1 MEIGI
6 IQKGTF
12 RRMEA
17 RPDFKDSYDAV
28 IVGLGTAGTEAALCA
43 AAFGL
48 KTLGVEKQIAMGGQ
62 STLGCVWF
70 PGKGAVPSPDP
81 AKVLNN
87 HHTSFPIQRLS
98 IPERMDLYER
108 EADEAGLD
116 LSYETIV
123 LGVYLEDHRVK
134 GIRLCRNGVVCDIAA
149 RIVMDCTG
157 NGSVARMAG
166 CRMIIGRKFDHG
178 QAAISK
184 AVFQE
189 NSSGGQRPRYGFFRD
204 NPVCSAQEYSDI
216 IERISRQ
223 WPALWNGR
231 ASRVLLEAA
240 IPGMREE
247 GHVETEEV
255 ITLRDCLA
263 GKPIPHP
270 VFHTFEPLDLV
281 RIDEDWAFED
291 EDVQTWKVLC
301 GLHCFGFFASLPYGA
316 LLPKNVDALLV
327 PSKHFGVAHDAG
339 SGIRMIAD
347 MRKTGIAAA
356 CAAVLSIRLGVA
368 LKQVP
373 YDRLKEMLDSC
384 GVTAL
389 PRKREMTLWSSR
401 GTPLKPFSNEEI
413 IAALKQDVTP
423 PDSWIFRAKNGPRER
438 AAYAYGSVWT
448 ANFRRSPEERKVLAE
463 MLVSEMGKKGRFAG
477 NFAVALG
484 LLGDLRACPVL
495 REMVRKPG
503 AENPD
508 GCDPVIPEAY
518 PNRIKALCLLGRL
531 GDREAIPLLRDL
543 VLDDAQ
549 RFTADLPL
557 NGKQKKTRD
566 QYRFD
571 ALSFALFSLVSLLW
585 QYPDSS
591 VRDSLLAWQKRPFV
605 LLAGRNQ
612 YDCAPMLKRILD
624 TLGPSRRS

>member
-6 IQKGTF
+6 IQKGEF

-17 RPDFKDSYDAV
+17 CPDFKDTYDTV
-28 IVGLGTAGTEAALCA
+28 VVGLGTAGTEAALCA

-62 STLGCVWF
+62 ATLGCVYF
-70 PGKGAVPSPDP
+70 PAKAPAPSPDP
-81 AKVLNN
+81 AEVLKN
-87 HHTSFPIQRLS
+87 HHVSFPIQRLS
-98 IPERMDLYER
+98 IPERMGLYER
-108 EADEAGLD
+108 EADEVGLD
-116 LSYETIV
+116 LSYETFV
-123 LGVYLEDHRVK
+123 VGVYLENHCVK
-134 GIRLCRNGVVCDIAA
+134 GVRLCRNGIFCDIAA
-149 RIVMDCTG
+149 KIVMDCTG

-166 CRMIIGRKFDHG
+166 CRMIVGRSFDHG

-189 NSSGGQRPRYGFFRD
+189 NSGGGQRPRYGFFRD
-204 NPVCSAQEYSDI
+204 NPVCSAQEYSNI

-223 WPALWNGR
+223 WPVLWNGR
-231 ASRVLLEAA
+231 APRVLQEAVIA
-240 IPGMREE
+240 GMREE

-255 ITLRDCLA
+255 ISLRDCLA
-263 GKPIPHP
+263 GREVSNP

-301 GLHCFGFFASLPYGA
+301 GLHCFGFFASLPYGS

-356 CAAVLSIRLGVA
+356 CSAVLSIRLGVG
-368 LKQVP
+368 LKELP

-389 PRKREMTLWSSR
+389 PRKRELTLWSCR
-401 GTPLKPFSNEEI
+401 GTPLKPLSDGEI
-413 IAALKQDVTP
+413 IAALKQDITP
-423 PDSWIFRAKNGPRER
+423 PDSWIFRAKNAPRER
-438 AAYAYGSVWT
+438 AAYAYGTLWT
-448 ANFRRSPEERKVLAE
+448 ANFRRSPSERKILAE
-463 MLVSEMGKKGRFAG
+463 MLFSEMEKKGRFAG

-484 LLGDLRACPVL
+484 LLNDRRACTVL
-495 REMVRKPG
+495 REIVCHPG
-503 AENPD
+503 TANPD
-508 GCDPVIPEAY
+508 GCDPVVPDAY

-531 GDREAIPLLRDL
+531 GDPKAIPPLREL
-543 VLDDAQ
+543 VLDYA
-549 RFTADLPL
+549 RNFTADLPL
-557 NGKQKKTRD
+557 NGKIRKTQE

-571 ALSFALFSLVSLLW
+571 ALSFALFSLVALLRR
-585 QYPDSS
+585 YPDPS

-605 LLAGRNQ
+605 LRAGRNQ
-612 YDCAPMLKRILD
+612 YDCAPMLKRIPDL
-624 TLGPSRRS
+624 LA

>member
-1 MEIGI
+1 MDIGI
-6 IQKGTF
+6 MQRGRF
-12 RRMEA
+12 FRMEA

-28 IVGLGTAGTEAALCA
+28 VVGLGTAGTEAAICA

-70 PGKGAVPSPDP
+70 QGKGPAPSPDLS
-81 AKVLNN
+81 KVLKN
-87 HHTSFPIQRLS
+87 HHTTFPIQRMS
-98 IPERMDLYER
+98 IPERMELYER
-108 EADEAGLD
+108 EADEVGLD
-116 LSYETIV
+116 LSYETFAV
-123 LGVYLEDHRVK
+123 GVYLENHCVK
-134 GIRLCRNGVVCDIAA
+134 GVRLCRNGIFCDIAA

-166 CRMIIGRKFDHG
+166 CRMIVGRDFDHG

-184 AVFQE
+184 AIFQE
-189 NSSGGQRPRYGFFRD
+189 NSRGGQRPRYGFFRD

-216 IERISRQ
+216 IERISCK
-223 WPALWNGR
+223 WPALWNAR
-231 ASRVLLEAA
+231 APRVLLEAA

-263 GKPIPHP
+263 GKPVPAP

-281 RIDEDWAFED
+281 RIDEDWAFEN

-316 LLPKNVDALLV
+316 LLPKNMDALLV
-327 PSKHFGVAHDAG
+327 PSKHFGIAHDAG

-356 CAAVLSIRLGVA
+356 CAAALSIRLGVP
-368 LKQVP
+368 LKKVP

-384 GVTAL
+384 GVTAF
-389 PRKREMTLWSSR
+389 PRKRTISLWSSR
-401 GTPLKPFSNEEI
+401 GAPLKPFSNEEI
-413 IAALKQDVTP
+413 IAALKQDITP
-423 PDSWIFRAKNGPRER
+423 PDSWIFRAENGPRER
-438 AAYAYGSVWT
+438 AAYAYCTVWT
-448 ANFRRSPEERKVLAE
+448 ANFRFPPARRKLLTE
-463 MLVSEMGKKGRFAG
+463 MLFSEMEKKGRFAG

-484 LLGDLRACPVL
+484 LLGDQRACPVL
-495 REMVRKPG
+495 RGIVSNPG
-503 AENPD
+503 TANPE
-508 GCDPVIPEAY
+508 GCDPVIPDAY

-531 GDREAIPLLRDL
+531 GDRKAIPLLRDL
-543 VLDDAQ
+543 VLDYAQ

-557 NGKQKKTRD
+557 NGKKKKTQD

-571 ALSFALFSLVSLLW
+571 TLSFALFSLVTLLRLH
-585 QYPDSS
+585 PDSNVQS
-591 VRDSLLAWQKRPFV
+591 ALLAWRKQPFV
-605 LLAGRNQ
+605 LPAGRNQ

-624 TLGPSRRS
+624 GLASST

>member
-1 MEIGI
+1 MDLGI
-6 IQKGTF
+6 IRRGTF
-12 RRMEA
+12 YRTEA
-17 RPDFKDSYDAV
+17 RPEFKDSYDAV
-28 IVGLGTAGTEAALCA
+28 VVGLGTAGTEAALCA

-70 PGKGAVPSPDP
+70 RGKGSVPSPDP
-81 AKVLNN
+81 AEVLKN
-87 HHTSFPIQRLS
+87 HHTSFPIQRMS
-98 IPERMDLYER
+98 IPERMELYER
-108 EADEAGLD
+108 EADEVGLD
-116 LSYETIV
+116 LSYETFAA
-123 LGVYLEDHRVK
+123 GVYLENHSIK
-134 GIRLCRNGVVCDIAA
+134 GVRLCRNGIFCDIAA
-149 RIVMDCTG
+149 RIVIDCTG

-166 CRMIIGRKFDHG
+166 CRMRVGREFDHG

-189 NSSGGQRPRYGFFRD
+189 KSGGGERPRYGFFRD

-223 WPALWNGR
+223 WPALWNAR
-231 ASRVLLEAA
+231 APRVLLEAV

-247 GHVETEEV
+247 GHIETEEV

-263 GKPIPHP
+263 GTPVQRP

-281 RIDEDWAFED
+281 RIDEDWAFEN

-301 GLHCFGFFASLPYGA
+301 GLHCFGFFASLPYGT
-316 LLPKNVDALLV
+316 LLPKNMDALLV
-327 PSKHFGVAHDAG
+327 PSKHFGIAHDAG

-356 CAAVLSIRLGVA
+356 CAAFLSIRLGVP
-368 LKQVP
+368 LKKVP
-373 YDRLKEMLDSC
+373 YDRLKAMLDTC

-413 IAALKQDVTP
+413 IAALKQDVIP
-423 PDSWIFRAKNGPRER
+423 PDSWIFRAENGPRER
-438 AAYAYGSVWT
+438 AAYAYGTVWT
-448 ANFRRSPEERKVLAE
+448 ANFRLSPPERKLLAE
-463 MLVSEMGKKGRFAG
+463 MLFSEMEKKGRFAG

-484 LLGDLRACPVL
+484 LLGDRRACPLL
-495 REMVRKPG
+495 RGMVRSPG
-503 AENPD
+503 AANPD
-508 GCDPVIPEAY
+508 GCDPVIPDAY

-531 GDREAIPLLRDL
+531 GDREAIPLLCDL
-543 VLDDAQ
+543 VLDYAR
-549 RFTADLPL
+549 RFTADLPW
-557 NGKQKKTRD
+557 NGKKKKTQE

-571 ALSFALFSLVSLLW
+571 ALSFALFSLVSLLRR
-585 QYPDSS
+585 YPDP
-591 VRDSLLAWQKRPFV
+591 RAREALLAWRRQPFV
-605 LLAGRNQ
+605 LPAGRNQ

-624 TLGPSRRS
+624 RFVSSARS